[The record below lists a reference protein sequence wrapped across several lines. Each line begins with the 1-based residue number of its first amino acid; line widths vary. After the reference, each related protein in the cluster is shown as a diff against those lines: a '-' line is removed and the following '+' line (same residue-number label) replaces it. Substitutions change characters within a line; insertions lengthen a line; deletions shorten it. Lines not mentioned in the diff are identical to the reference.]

1 MAFNSSVTPEDV
13 CDLLNELLG
22 LDSEATFYLIENRV
36 KCNNKVVSHPF
47 IQVHEADLGGDYK
60 VGMLGVVNGLF
71 GTGPDGFGAIVAEY
85 DCAGYLSGF
94 KTSGSYG
101 SSKVIAEP
109 IKKIPG
115 IKIPHS
121 CGECYVVSELCDC
134 GNPRGSKLCQELL
147 KSL

>member
-1 MAFNSSVTPEDV
+1 MAFNSSVTPEDI

-22 LDSEATFYLIENRV
+22 LDLEATFYLIENRV
-36 KCNNKVVSHPF
+36 KCNDKVASHPS
-47 IQVHEADLGGDYK
+47 IQVGESDLGGDYK
-60 VGMLGVVNGLF
+60 VGMLGVVNGFF

-85 DCAGYLSGF
+85 DGAGFLSGF
-94 KTSGSYG
+94 KTSGSFD
-101 SSKVIAEP
+101 SSKLIAEP
-109 IKKIPG
+109 IKKISK

-134 GNPRGSKLCQELL
+134 GNPRGTKLCQELL